1 MNWRELHGR
10 LNTFTEEEL
19 WDLIK
24 QELAGQR
31 RTTFVE
37 RLHQRVCALRSTRER
52 LELLKEV
59 SK

>member
-1 MNWRELHGR
+1 MNWREMQQR

-19 WDLIK
+19 WQLIK
-24 QELAGQR
+24 DELAGQR

-37 RLHQRVCALRSTRER
+37 RLHQRACALRSTRER